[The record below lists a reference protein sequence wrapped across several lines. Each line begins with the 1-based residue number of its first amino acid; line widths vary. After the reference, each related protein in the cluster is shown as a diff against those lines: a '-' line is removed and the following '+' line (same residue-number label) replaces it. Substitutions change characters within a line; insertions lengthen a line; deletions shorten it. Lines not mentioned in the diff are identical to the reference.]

1 MHQQA
6 AKVLVHSLIAALR
19 TRFRHKPHRWL
30 SNGCPWNWSPVR
42 FRIRIKFS
50 HTDNQNCLLRAQ
62 AQQND
67 HAASSSTATRNQA
80 AATRNYSAT
89 ATTAMLRANT
99 RCVSALRPLHER
111 ADCSI
116 PLWSTATHHH
126 ITKKAS
132 PEQKALTR
140 LLPRP
145 SVTCV
150 DDCPNKWSPIISRIR
165 IKPQIEIFV

>member
-99 RCVSALRPLHER
+99 RCVSALRPPRESRLQHSPLEHSNTSSHNQKGFSR
-111 ADCSI
+111 AK
-116 PLWSTATHHH
+116 STNEA
-126 ITKKAS
+126 IA
-132 PEQKALTR
+132 EAFGDLR
-140 LLPRP
+140 R
-145 SVTCV
+145 
-150 DDCPNKWSPIISRIR
+150 
-165 IKPQIEIFV
+165 